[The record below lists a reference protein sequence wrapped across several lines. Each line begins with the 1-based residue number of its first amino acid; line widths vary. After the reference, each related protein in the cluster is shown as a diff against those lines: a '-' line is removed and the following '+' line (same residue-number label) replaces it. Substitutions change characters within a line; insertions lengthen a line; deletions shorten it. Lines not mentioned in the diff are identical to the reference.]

1 MPTDRLAA
9 LRSLVEAL
17 DRHVRPDAF
26 PIAVRMLG
34 PGEAVPDKV
43 RRPQRDL
50 GFQTAICQAFG
61 LARRYGWT
69 LAVGREDLSCPLG
82 ATAFGFAP
90 VVDYYAEG
98 HACAGFYTAT
108 AEAGARSEAAVP
120 KFPVGAYERIVVGPA
135 ARATYEPDLLVQYAN
150 SAQVLRLVT
159 AALFE
164 RGGALAAQITGR
176 IDCADLVIRTMQTGE
191 CQVVLPCYGDRIFA
205 QTQDHEMAFTVP
217 AGRFEE
223 TIQGLE
229 GTAKGGV
236 RYPIPSFLRYTAE
249 FPPAYTKVREFWPDE
264 SS

>member
-1 MPTDRLAA
+1 MGSQPA
-9 LRSLVEAL
+9 LRALVEAF
-17 DRHVRPDAF
+17 DRHVRPGTF
-26 PIAVRMLG
+26 PLAVRMLR
-34 PGEAVPDKV
+34 PGEAVPDKA
-43 RRPQRDL
+43 RAPRRDL

-69 LAVGREDLSCPLG
+69 LAVGKDDLSCPLG

-90 VVDYYAEG
+90 LVDYYAEG

-120 KFPVGAYERIVVGPA
+120 KFPHGAYERIVVGPA
-135 ARATYEPDLLVQYAN
+135 ARATFDPDLVMVYAS

-159 AALFE
+159 AALYD
-164 RGGALAAQITGR
+164 RGGALTTQISGR

-217 AGRFEE
+217 AGRFEAVV
-223 TIQGLE
+223 QGLD
-229 GTAKGGV
+229 GTAKGGI
-236 RYPIPSFLRYTAE
+236 RYPIPSFLRYTGE
-249 FPPAYTKVREFWPDE
+249 FPPAYTKVREFWPNE
-264 SS
+264 

>member
-1 MPTDRLAA
+1 MSTDRPGTFRA
-9 LRSLVEAL
+9 LVEAI
-17 DRHVRPDAF
+17 DHHVRPDAF
-26 PIAVRMLG
+26 PLAVRMLK
-34 PGEAVPDKV
+34 PGEATPDKV

-69 LAVGREDLSCPLG
+69 LAVGKEDLSCPLG

-120 KFPVGAYERIVVGPA
+120 KFAHGMYDRIVVGPA
-135 ARATYEPDLLVQYAN
+135 ARATYDPDVVIQYAN

-159 AALFE
+159 AALFD
-164 RGGALAAQITGR
+164 RGGALATQITGR
-176 IDCADLVIRTMQTGE
+176 IDCADLVIRTLETGE

-217 AGRFEE
+217 GARFEE
-223 TIQGLE
+223 VVKGLE
-229 GTAKGGV
+229 GTAKGGI
-236 RYPIPSFLRYTAE
+236 RYPIPSFLRYTGE
-249 FPPAYTKVREFWPDE
+249 FPPAYTKVKEYWPHE
-264 SS
+264 

>member
-1 MPTDRLAA
+1 MDHQAA
-9 LRSLVEAL
+9 LRTLVDAI

-26 PIAVRMLG
+26 PLAVRMLRA
-34 PGEAVPDKV
+34 GEALPDKV

-69 LAVGREDLSCPLG
+69 LAVGKEDLSCPLG

-120 KFPVGAYERIVVGPA
+120 KFAHGTYERLVVGPA
-135 ARATYEPDLLVQYAN
+135 ARATYEPDLLIQYAN

-159 AALFE
+159 AALYD
-164 RGGALAAQITGR
+164 RGGALTTQTSGR
-176 IDCADLVIRTMQTGE
+176 IDCADLVIRTMQVGE

-217 AGRFEE
+217 AARFEAVV
-223 TIQGLE
+223 QGLE
-229 GTAKGGV
+229 GTARGGI
-236 RYPIPSFLRYTAE
+236 RYPIPAFLRYTGE
-249 FPPAYTKVREFWPDE
+249 FPPAYTKVKEYWPGE
-264 SS
+264 